1 MLGDAVADLYERS
14 GKIKELAEKA
24 VSGDYSYEQIAEMQE
39 ELKGLAGEINDI
51 VENTEY
57 NGNRLFSAEG
67 EPISISIGNDSTVD
81 IAAKDF
87 SVDVEDMNLF
97 AEPNSILEKIRREIK
112 AINEFDWFLLGIRE
126 RIEEV
131 TTNIQFGLEDILK
144 VESNMADLNSTLE
157 LGIFTMQRIMDEA
170 AKALRAQAN
179 VEPSK
184 ALQLLR
190 ETIDRLAN
198 EISERETE

>member
-1 MLGDAVADLYERS
+1 MAITRMS
-14 GKIKELAEKA
+14 KSQKCR
-24 VSGDYSYEQIAEMQE
+24 
-39 ELKGLAGEINDI
+39 KGLAGEINDI

-97 AEPNSILEKIRREIK
+97 AEPSSILEKIKREIK

-144 VESNMADLNSTLE
+144 VESNMANLNSTLE

-190 ETIDRLAN
+190 ETMDRLAN
-198 EISERETE
+198 KFSE